1 MQKKIA
7 IIGNCFY
14 SYASFINLL
23 TAIMRHFRTNIRF
36 PKVFALLF
44 PVIFLAVNAGC
55 GKSSCNVQ
63 YPPEQSWRSPPSSN
77 RNYSTGASAGG
88 RYTTDSTRSSG
99 AGFTGKP
106 DVVEN
111 SVAFKGAPRTIVH
124 EVGPL
129 ETVWRISRMYDVSPQ
144 SIYSANGIGPNDMLK
159 IGQKLTIPNARM
171 LRHIIHLYKN
181 PQWRYII
188 VHHTATWKGNAK
200 TINSSHGD
208 RGFWNGL
215 GYHFL
220 IDNGTLGKGDGQ
232 IEMSP
237 RWIRQQTGAH
247 CKASGMNDKSIGVS
261 LVGNF
266 NNASP
271 TANQIESLEYLIKI
285 LCNYYGIPR
294 TNVLGHREVEGAK
307 TECPGRLLPIDSLRH
322 SLRR

>member
-1 MQKKIA
+1 MQKKMA
-7 IIGNCFY
+7 IMGSRFY
-14 SYASFINLL
+14 SYATFINLL
-23 TAIMRHFRTNIRF
+23 TAIMRNFRTNIHL
-36 PKVFALLF
+36 PKVFVFLLL
-44 PVIFLAVNAGC
+44 VLFLAANAGC
-55 GKSSCNVQ
+55 GKSTCNVPYQ
-63 YPPEQSWRSPPSSN
+63 DEPVRQQPPVSN
-77 RNYSTGASAGG
+77 RGYSTVPAPSRGYSTGSAPG
-88 RYTTDSTRSSG
+88 RTYSV
-99 AGFTGKP
+99 GKP
-106 DVVEN
+106 EVVEN
-111 SVAFKGAPRTIVH
+111 SVAFRGGPRTIVH

-129 ETVWRISRMYDVSPQ
+129 ETVWRIARMYDVPPQ
-144 SIYSANGIGPNDMLK
+144 TIYSANNLRPDDALK

-171 LRHIIHLYKN
+171 LRHVINLYKN
-181 PQWRYII
+181 PQWQYII

-247 CKASGMNDKSIGVS
+247 CKAGGMNDRSIGVA

-266 NNASP
+266 NDAAP
-271 TANQIESLEYLIKI
+271 TPNQMQSLEYLLKT
-285 LCNYYGIPR
+285 LSNYYGIPR
-294 TNVLGHREVEGAK
+294 TNVLGHGEVGGAR
-307 TECPGRLLPIDSLRH
+307 TECPGRLLPIGSLRN

>member
-1 MQKKIA
+1 MQKKMA
-7 IIGNCFY
+7 MMRNRLY

-23 TAIMRHFRTNIRF
+23 TAIMRHFRTDTHFLR
-36 PKVFALLF
+36 VFVFLF
-44 PVIFLAVNAGC
+44 LAIFLAANAGC
-55 GKSSCNVQ
+55 GKSNCEVPYQ
-63 YPPEQSWRSPPSSN
+63 YQPPSQPLPAPG
-77 RNYSTGASAGG
+77 RNYSTGAAPG
-88 RYTTDSTRSSG
+88 RGYSTGPAYSG
-99 AGFTGKP
+99 GKP
-106 DVVEN
+106 EVVEN
-111 SVAFKGAPRTIVH
+111 SVAFRGGPRTIVH

-129 ETVWRISRMYDVSPQ
+129 ETVWRIARMYDVSPQ
-144 SIYSANGIGPNDMLK
+144 TIYSANNLRPNEPLK
-159 IGQKLTIPNARM
+159 IGQKLTIPNAKM
-171 LRHIIHLYKN
+171 LRHVVNLYKN
-181 PQWRYII
+181 PQWQYII

-247 CKASGMNDKSIGVS
+247 CKAGGMNDRSIGIA

-266 NNASP
+266 NDAAP
-271 TANQIESLEYLIKI
+271 TPNQMQALEYLLKT
-285 LCNYYGIPR
+285 LCNYYRIPR
-294 TNVLGHREVEGAK
+294 TNVLGHGEVDGAR
-307 TECPGRLLPIDSLRH
+307 TECPGRLLPVSSLRN